1 MRKFFR
7 AFAQRS
13 AEIVGSPGSFLIG
26 LIVILVWAASGPYYH
41 YSDTWQLIINSGS
54 SIITFLMVFLI
65 QSSQNR
71 DAKVVHLK
79 LDELIRAVTS
89 ARNHLVHL
97 ENLSDEELEA
107 LEKEFQRLHER
118 MNKSALGTPSQ
129 EGSHSPDRI
138 EKAGIVDK

>member
-7 AFAQRS
+7 SFAQTS
-13 AEIVGSPGSFLIG
+13 AEIVGSPGSFLVGVIG
-26 LIVILVWAASGPYYH
+26 ILVWAASGPYFH

-65 QSSQNR
+65 QSTQNR

-89 ARNHLVHL
+89 ARDHLVHL

-107 LEKEFQRLHER
+107 LEKEFQRLHDR
-118 MNKSALGTPSQ
+118 MNKSARPS
-129 EGSHSPDRI
+129 SPPT
-138 EKAGIVDK
+138 